1 MIYNRDETQK
11 LLKGEKMELT
21 KYSHKEE
28 KFTDELVKMI
38 YFTDKDISRY
48 LFSDDYVKAAYAI
61 KMMLIKNEYI
71 FLNDCINI
79 LYDKSDLLGF
89 SLAYSGEDKKKFI
102 LDTEMEKKIKA
113 LEEILTSNISD
124 RQMYLHYIYT
134 DKAVR
139 GKGAGSM
146 LMQKVF
152 SDAKDKKCTE
162 LLLDVAADN
171 SNAISFYKHKGFSV
185 YEEKKNVSIN
195 IIGSLCMKM
204 KI

>member
-1 MIYNRDETQK
+1 
-11 LLKGEKMELT
+11 MELS
-21 KYSHKEE
+21 KYSYKKD

-38 YFTDKDISRY
+38 YFTDIDISRY
-48 LFSDDYVKAAYAI
+48 LFSDDYAKAVYAI
-61 KMMLIKNEYI
+61 KLMLIKNEYI

-79 LYDKSDLLGF
+79 LHDESKLLGF
-89 SLAYSGEDKKKFI
+89 SLSYSGEDKKNFI
-102 LDTEMEKKIKA
+102 FDKELEKKIKA

-134 DKAVR
+134 DKVVR

-152 SDAKDKKCTE
+152 SDARDKNCTE
-162 LLLDVAADN
+162 VLLDVASDN
-171 SNAISFYKHKGFSV
+171 SNAISFYKRKGFSV

-195 IIGSLCMKM
+195 IIGSLCMKI